1 MSRRPG
7 FRAVTAIAAISV
19 ALAGCGAVSSTT
31 SPSLAPTA
39 ATSTGPT
46 ALASAPPSSTASP
59 ASGATEPP
67 TCAQATLAS
76 MTLQQRVGQLFMIK
90 LPSLEVGSTI
100 RDAIGTWHIGNVWY
114 GRRTDGVASIRS
126 VSDALQALATGDATG
141 GVPLFISAN
150 QEGGL
155 VQGLS
160 GPGFAT
166 IPSAVIQGTWSIDKL
181 GSQAGIWGSD
191 LGDAGVNVDF
201 APVADVVPAGTESQ
215 NAPIGQLRREYG
227 STPQA
232 VADHVVAFIGGLHD
246 AGIGTTVKHF
256 PGLGRVAGNTDS
268 TAEVVDNVTTRDD
281 PYLEPFRAAI
291 QDGQTEFVMASLA
304 TYTKIDP
311 DHIAA
316 FSHTILTDIL
326 RGDLGFDGVI
336 MSDSLSATAVLAWTA
351 GTRAQLFLLAGGDLI
366 VLTPLGTATSMIT
379 SVTKRA
385 QAHPDFA
392 AIVDAAALRVLE
404 AKDEAGM
411 LPCS

>member
-1 MSRRPG
+1 MTRRPASA
-7 FRAVTAIAAISV
+7 AVTVLAAV
-19 ALAGCGAVSSTT
+19 VLLLAGCDAVATPSGTTGPSGRPST
-31 SPSLAPTA
+31 PPTA
-39 ATSTGPT
+39 GSSVAASAGPT
-46 ALASAPPSSTASP
+46 PTI
-59 ASGATEPP
+59 GATEPP

-90 LPSLEVGSTI
+90 LPSLGVGATI
-100 RDAIGTWHIGNVWY
+100 RDAITNWHIGNVWY
-114 GRRTDGVASIRS
+114 GRRTDGVTAIRA
-126 VSDALQALATGDATG
+126 VSDALQSLATDAATG

-160 GPGFAT
+160 GPGFET
-166 IPSAVIQGTWSIDKL
+166 IPSAVVQGTWSIDRL
-181 GSQAGIWGSD
+181 GSEAGVWGSD

-227 STPQA
+227 STPQS
-232 VADHVVAFIGGLHD
+232 VADHVVAFIDGMHVG
-246 AGIGTTVKHF
+246 GIGTTVKHF
-256 PGLGRVAGNTDS
+256 PGLGRVEGNTDS
-268 TAEVVDNVTTRDD
+268 TAEVVDDVTTRDD
-281 PYLEPFRAAI
+281 PDLEPFRAAI

-316 FSHTILTDIL
+316 FSHTILTDML
-326 RGDLGFDGVI
+326 RDDLGFDGVI
-336 MSDSLSATAVLAWTA
+336 MSDSLSATAVLAWGP
-351 GTRAQLFLLAGGDLI
+351 GTRAQSFLLAGGDLI
-366 VLTPLGTATSMIT
+366 VLTPFTTATSMIT

-385 QAHPDFA
+385 QAHADFA
-392 AIVDAAALRVLE
+392 AVVDAAALRILQ